1 MPSKRR
7 KGAQPGNTNA
17 IKQGWYSS
25 RFTPTELADLEMLL
39 TTTGLDDE
47 IHLFRVNLRR
57 LWYKAN
63 GEDESKQDLSDTLN
77 DTGLGIVRLASVM
90 RTNEAFTRRQTDVAG
105 LLAEAI
111 QEVFGSG
118 LDPRNP

>member
-1 MPSKRR
+1 MPKRK

-25 RFTPTELADLEMLL
+25 RFTPTELKDLELLL
-39 TTTGLDDE
+39 TTSGLDEE
-47 IHLFRVNLRR
+47 IDWLRVNLRR
-57 LWYKAN
+57 LWNKAS
-63 GEDESKQDLSDTLN
+63 GEDDTKSDLSDTLN
-77 DTGLGIVRLASVM
+77 DAALNILRLASVM
-90 RTNEAFTRRQTDVAG
+90 RTNQALIRRQNDVAG

-111 QEVFGSG
+111 QEVFGIG